1 MLKIQEE
8 NRNTFNKKA
17 FVYKEG
23 NLVVI
28 QKTQFAT
35 KYNLYPRYN
44 VPYKVIKP
52 NDRYNVEKFGN
63 FEGPNRTS
71 CSADKPWIIQDPS
84 ELSKVGE
91 VQDS

>member
-8 NRNTFNKKA
+8 SRNTFNKKA

-23 NLVVI
+23 DLVVI
-28 QKTQFAT
+28 QKTQFST
-35 KYNLYPRYN
+35 KSKLYPKYID
-44 VPYKVIKP
+44 PYK
-52 NDRYNVEKFGN
+52 
-63 FEGPNRTS
+63 GPNRTS

-91 VQDS
+91 VQDI